1 MLRTVEAS
9 SEQRRIIMNADTPSR
24 RLVLRGAL
32 AVGCGLCLPLVLSG
46 CDSKPGVGSQPS
58 GTASPGASAA
68 VEPAASGASR
78 KATQAGVQYQLKP
91 KGEQKCSNCRHF
103 IAASNT
109 CMLVDGQISPE
120 AWCVIWAKLA

>member
-1 MLRTVEAS
+1 
-9 SEQRRIIMNADTPSR
+9 MNADIPSR

-46 CDSKPGVGSQPS
+46 CDSKPG
-58 GTASPGASAA
+58 ASSAPAGAAAPGPSAA
-68 VEPAASGASR
+68 AAAPAASGASK
-78 KATQAGVQYQLKP
+78 KATQAGVQYQLQP

-120 AWCVIWAKLA
+120 AWCIIWAKLA